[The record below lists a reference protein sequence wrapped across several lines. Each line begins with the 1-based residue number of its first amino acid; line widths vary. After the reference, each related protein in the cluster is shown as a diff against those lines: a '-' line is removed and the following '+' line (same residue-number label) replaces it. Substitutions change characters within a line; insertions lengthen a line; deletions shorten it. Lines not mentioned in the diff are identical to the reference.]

1 MNATTIGI
9 DLAKDVFEIAIS
21 DRPGRVRERRRLT
34 RRQFALFVE
43 GLDTG
48 ATVVMEA
55 CSSAHYWG
63 RRCAARGATVRLL
76 PAQHVRPYVARNKTD
91 QADAAA
97 LLEAHRCAAIH
108 VVPIKTIEQQSLQG
122 LHRIRQQWQTTRTA
136 RINAVRGLL
145 REYGIVVRT
154 SAALLTRGVTA
165 LLEDPDSAV
174 PPLLRPPLRALVDEI
189 RQLEAAIKD
198 IDAQL
203 RHVLRTHP
211 VAKRLHDVPGIG
223 PITATALVA
232 SVPHIAAFRT
242 GRHFASWLGLTPR
255 EHSSAD
261 RRHLGRISKRGDRYL
276 RMLLVHGARAVVR
289 AASIR
294 EARQCLTRLDT
305 WALALAARRGRKR
318 ATVAVANKL
327 ARVVWA
333 VWHRDRPFTVDATA
347 AI

>member
-1 MNATTIGI
+1 MDATTIGI

-43 GLDTG
+43 GLETG

-97 LLEAHRCAAIH
+97 LLEAHRCGAIH
-108 VVPIKTIEQQSLQG
+108 AVPIKTIEQQSLQ
-122 LHRIRQQWQTTRTA
+122 
-136 RINAVRGLL
+136 GLL

-174 PPLLRPPLRALVDEI
+174 PLLLRPPLRALVDEI

-203 RHVLRTHP
+203 RAVLRTHP
-211 VAKRLHDVPGIG
+211 IAKRLHDVPGIG

-261 RRHLGRISKRGDRYL
+261 RRHLGRISKRGDKYL

-289 AASIR
+289 GAYIR
-294 EARQCLTRLDT
+294 EARQRLTRLDT

-318 ATVAVANKL
+318 AAVALANKL
-327 ARVVWA
+327 ARVIWA
-333 VWHRDRPFTVDATA
+333 VWHRDRAFTLEATA
-347 AI
+347 TI